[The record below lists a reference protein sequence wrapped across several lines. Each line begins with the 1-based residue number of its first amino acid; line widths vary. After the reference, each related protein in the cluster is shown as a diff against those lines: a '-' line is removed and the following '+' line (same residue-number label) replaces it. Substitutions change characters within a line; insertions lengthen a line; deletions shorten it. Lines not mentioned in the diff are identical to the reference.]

1 MKILESSVTGNIMG
15 FCSILLGII
24 SIILTIRTMKT
35 ATRIEREMKEAK
47 ITALDRNRFQKDKVE
62 YLKTLQAKRK
72 SVSETQV
79 LSYQSCNNVLSI
91 INDIKGYDSIITNA
105 DMDIIKQQ
113 WDKLRQISFLLQE
126 KRKNETVKE
135 FDVIVSTI
143 INILSKG
150 EYEL

>member
-1 MKILESSVTGNIMG
+1 
-15 FCSILLGII
+15 
-24 SIILTIRTMKT
+24 
-35 ATRIEREMKEAK
+35 MKEAK

-126 KRKNETVKE
+126 KRKNETVQE